1 MEKLN
6 LILFPNCEYMMV
18 KGRYSNSWISTF
30 GLRVFLYIYPARGIP
45 MDETMAAQEIM
56 SESVSN

>member
-1 MEKLN
+1 MLRITHEAFLLIMEKLN

-30 GLRVFLYIYPARGIP
+30 GLRVFLYISG
-45 MDETMAAQEIM
+45 
-56 SESVSN
+56 